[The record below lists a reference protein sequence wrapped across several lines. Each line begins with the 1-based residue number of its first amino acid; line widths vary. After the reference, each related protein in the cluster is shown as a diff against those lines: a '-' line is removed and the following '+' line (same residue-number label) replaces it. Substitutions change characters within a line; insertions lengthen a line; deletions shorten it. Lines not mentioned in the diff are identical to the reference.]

1 MAREKPDEP
10 ASGDIPA
17 WFMTYSD
24 VITLLMTFFI
34 LLMTFS
40 TTEPENF
47 GRMQVVMFG
56 GGNSSGVARKQK
68 LMEQDGLVVRIRPS
82 SSRIAKE
89 GSETPPEMTAPARR
103 SVSKGIDA
111 LDREEPL
118 AASERF
124 QVNIPISMLRDD
136 NSQPTSYALGLARM
150 LGRQM
155 TNVPVDVRFLAPS
168 VAEAETGVQLASAI
182 YETHN
187 LAPGRLSVSTVDLKE
202 IPDRHIGIRM
212 TRIAAAERN

>member
-1 MAREKPDEP
+1 MARDKPEEP
-10 ASGDIPA
+10 GGGDIPA

-56 GGNSSGVARKQK
+56 GGNSSGVARQQEY
-68 LMEQDGLVVRIRPS
+68 MEQNGMVVRVRPPS
-82 SSRIAKE
+82 SRVAKD
-89 GSETPPEMTAPARR
+89 GSESPPQMLSPATK

-111 LDREEPL
+111 LDQEEPVSK
-118 AASERF
+118 AERF
-124 QVNIPISMLRDD
+124 EFSVPVSMLKRGDGTL
-136 NSQPTSYALGLARM
+136 SSYATTLSQM

-155 TNVPVDVRFLAPS
+155 LNVPVNVRFLAPS
-168 VAEAETGVQLASAI
+168 SAEAQTGLLMASAI
-182 YETHN
+182 YEGFS
-187 LAPGRLSVSTVDLKE
+187 LAPGRLSVATVDKQQVSAGHVTIRLVRATTEE
-202 IPDRHIGIRM
+202 IF
-212 TRIAAAERN
+212 